1 MTGDAHLNELGEF
14 LKARRAELTPRTV
27 GLPDT
32 GGRRVPGLR
41 REEVALLATISTDYY
56 TRLEQGRIQ
65 PSTSVLATLA
75 HALHLSDHQRD
86 HLFALVGR
94 PRVRHRRRAAQKAHP
109 QLRRL
114 LDDLTS
120 SPGLVIGRRMDILAW
135 NPLAVALYT
144 DFAKVPE
151 SRRNCVRIL
160 FTDPAMRTLYADWR
174 AVARYCVS
182 HLRME
187 AAKHPEDPQLISL
200 VGELSVADV
209 DFGRWWG
216 SRHAP
221 SRRQGVKRF
230 HHPLV
235 GELVLDSDTLI
246 CGSDPDQELVVWTAE
261 PGSPSYDG
269 LQTLASQATGR
280 SGGRTDGQAT

>member
-1 MTGDAHLNELGEF
+1 MTGDPQPNELGEF
-14 LKARRAELTPRTV
+14 LKARRAELNPRTV

-41 REEVALLATISTDYY
+41 REEVALLAAISTDYY

-65 PSTSVLATLA
+65 PSASVLASLA
-75 HALHLSDHQRD
+75 HVLHLSDHQRD
-86 HLFALVGR
+86 HLFELVGR
-94 PRVRHRRRAAQKAHP
+94 PRARHRRPAAQKAHP

-114 LDDLTS
+114 LDDLTA
-120 SPGLVIGRRMDILAW
+120 SPGVVIGRRMDILAW
-135 NPLAVALYT
+135 NALAVALFT

-174 AVARYCVS
+174 AVARDCVS
-182 HLRME
+182 HLRRE
-187 AAKHPEDPQLISL
+187 AATHPEDPQLISL
-200 VGELSVADV
+200 VGELSVEDR
-209 DFGRWWG
+209 DFGQWWA
-216 SRHAP
+216 SRRAP

-235 GELVLDSDTLI
+235 GDLVLDWDTLI
-246 CGSDPDQELVVWTAE
+246 CGSDPDQELIVWTAQ
-261 PGSPSYDG
+261 PGTPSYDG
-269 LQTLASQATGR
+269 LRALASRATGR
-280 SGGRTDGQAT
+280 PGGPPAGRTG